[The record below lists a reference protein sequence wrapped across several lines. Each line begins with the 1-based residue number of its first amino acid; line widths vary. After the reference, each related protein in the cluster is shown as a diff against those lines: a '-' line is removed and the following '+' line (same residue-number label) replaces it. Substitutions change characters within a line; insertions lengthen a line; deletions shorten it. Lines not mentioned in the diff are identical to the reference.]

1 MIDFFLP
8 QSQQRGTSVS
18 FGPVTDWFN
27 SLLGFKTKA
36 GVTVSEATALNYSA
50 VACAT
55 RILCETA
62 AQLPL
67 KTYERLD
74 NGGKREAPD
83 EPLFDTFQYAPNP
96 RMGAMPYREMSTVH
110 MTNWGNMYSEIVEER
125 GEIVLWPIHP
135 SRIPAG
141 PKVLDSGRMIYEVRN
156 DNKPPTVLEQSEVLH
171 IPGVLSDDGITGKG
185 IVSLARE
192 SIGGAVATDRHG
204 ASFFGNGARPGG
216 VLSHPT
222 KLEKEARAHIRNE
235 WKHVHGGPDKAGD
248 IAVLYEGMTYTPI
261 SVPNNDAQFLETRT
275 FNITEIARWYRVPPY
290 MLADLTKATYSNVEF
305 MGIEFVIYTMLPWLR
320 RWEDGINRQLIP
332 RARRREIFVEHNV
345 AALLRGDIKSRY
357 EAYKT
362 GLIHGWLTINDIL
375 RLENM
380 NPIGAEGD
388 QRFFQR
394 NMTTVERLIDGSDN
408 AATAA
413 STKAIKRM
421 TAEQQQALRVLANA
435 AGVPMG
441 GEMIAMP
448 DPRKGSSVAKIGR
461 SLKKI
466 LAATDKHD
474 AVVLKFQGTAKAGLL
489 EAASRMVAKEVNAM
503 RRAIGNTKTFSE
515 KLEQFYADHA
525 DDCRDAMEVALSA
538 CDASGLTVN
547 RLSVANW
554 VESGRIALDGLL
566 ELDAEQFGLHAVA
579 LLDEWKSRRASDL
592 VRLVLDTEKAA

>member
-1 MIDFFLP
+1 MIDLFLP
-8 QSQQRGTSVS
+8 HPSGRNAAS
-18 FGPVTDWFN
+18 FGPVVDWFN
-27 SLLGFKTKA
+27 SMLGIKTKA
-36 GVTVSEATALNYSA
+36 GVNVSEATALNYSA

-55 RILCETA
+55 RIISETC

-96 RMGAMPYREMSTVH
+96 HMGAMPFREMSTVH
-110 MTNWGNMYSEIVEER
+110 MENWGNSYSEIVEDR
-125 GEIVLWPIHP
+125 GEIILWPIHP
-135 SRIPAG
+135 SRVDKPRITE
-141 PKVLDSGRMIYEVRN
+141 SGRKVYDVRN
-156 DNKPPTVLEQSEVLH
+156 DKGPPTVLDASEMLH
-171 IPGVLSDDGITGKG
+171 IPGALSEDGISGKG
-185 IVSLARE
+185 IISLARE
-192 SIGGAVATDRHG
+192 SIGGAIATDRHG
-204 ASFFGNGARPGG
+204 AAFFGNGARPGG

-222 KLEKEARAHIRNE
+222 KLEEAARNNLRRE

-248 IAVLYEGMTYTPI
+248 IAVLYEGVTYTPI

-345 AALLRGDIKSRY
+345 AALLRGDMKSRY
-357 EAYKT
+357 ESYQT
-362 GLIHGWLTINDIL
+362 GIMYGWLTINDIL

-380 NPIGAEGD
+380 NPIGPDGD

-394 NMTTVERLIDGSDN
+394 NMTTVERLIDGTDN
-408 AATAA
+408 AATA
-413 STKAIKRM
+413 SSKAAIGKM
-421 TAEQQQALRVLANA
+421 TAEQQQTLRILAQKS
-435 AGVPMG
+435 GVPMEG
-441 GEMIAMP
+441 DMIAMP
-448 DPRKGSSVAKIGR
+448 RPNKSNASSKIGR
-461 SLKKI
+461 TLKKI

-474 AVVLKFQGTAKAGLL
+474 DVVLKFQVTAKAGLL
-489 EAASRMVAKEVNAM
+489 EAANRMVAKEVNAM
-503 RRAIGNTKTFSE
+503 RRAIGNTKTFSD

-525 DDCRDAMEVALSA
+525 SDCRDAMEVALSA

-547 RLSVANW
+547 RQSVANW

-566 ELDAEQFGLHAVA
+566 ELDAEQFGLRAVA

-592 VRLVLDTEKAA
+592 VRIVLDTEKAA